1 MKKTTLTLIAIAT
14 LTTMVSAN
22 GYNFASTQSV
32 QEVNTTVQTATKDVS
47 LSGNTLTFTK
57 INATSSVVD
66 LSSISASDSFKD
78 ATFDGATKKLTFTLG
93 DGTTQEINLAGAG
106 SNVNLDT
113 VTYDKPT
120 KKLTFTLTDGNT
132 ADVILTLD
140 KSDIGLSDVD
150 NTSDADKPISTA
162 VATALAEK
170 KVVDVD
176 LNENDEIV
184 ITYNDGTSKTL

>member
-1 MKKTTLTLIAIAT
+1 MKKTTLTLITIAV
-14 LTTMVSAN
+14 LTTMASAD

-32 QEVNTTVQTATKDVS
+32 KELNATVQTATKDVS
-47 LSGNTLTFTK
+47 LSGNTLTFAK
-57 INATSSVVD
+57 INETSSVVD
-66 LSSISASDSFKD
+66 LSSISTSDSFNN
-78 ATFDGATKKLTFTLG
+78 AVFDGATKKLTFTLG
-93 DGTTQEINLAGAG
+93 DGTTQEIDLAAAG
-106 SNVNLDT
+106 SNLDT

-132 ADVILTLD
+132 ADVILTVD
-140 KSDIGLSDVD
+140 KSDIGLSNSD

-170 KVVDVD
+170 KVVEVD
-176 LNENDEIV
+176 LNANDEIV